1 VTGYILDASVAAKWF
16 LPSNGEP
23 LAAES
28 SRLLEDLSKGL
39 IHISVPDLF
48 WPELGNVLWKSARSG
63 RISQQTALEAVIA
76 LEDLK
81 IPTVSTAGLL
91 PDALSIAFSFQ
102 RTVYD
107 SIYVAL
113 AAASGQVLVT
123 ADERL
128 ANATAAY
135 FPVRWLGSI
144 V

>member
-1 VTGYILDASVAAKWF
+1 MTGYILDASVAAKWF

>member
-1 VTGYILDASVAAKWF
+1 VTGYILDSSVAAKWF
-16 LPSNGEP
+16 LPANGEP

-28 SRLLEDLSKGL
+28 SRLLEGLSRGR

-63 RISQQTALEAVIA
+63 RISQQTAYEAISA

-81 IPTVSTAGLL
+81 IRTVSTAGLL
-91 PDALSIAFSFQ
+91 PDALSIAFRFQ

-113 AAASGQVLVT
+113 AAESGNVLAT

-135 FPVRWLGSI
+135 FPVRWLGS
-144 V
+144 VV